1 MQPTKIIFYAS
12 DDERIMYDLDL
23 QLFADEG
30 GTADTGGFADA
41 TAEGSEPGDG
51 GSEQAAPAQE
61 PETFD
66 SLIKGKYKAEYSQ
79 HVQDAINKRFK
90 NQRDNQELM
99 DKMNPVLTMLA
110 SRYGLSP
117 DAQGNVDMD
126 VLRQTIMDDNSMYE
140 EEAFKRGMSVEDLK
154 HMKQL
159 ELDNAQLQRQHEQSL
174 REEQDRKAFNELM
187 QQGEQL
193 KQIYPGF
200 DIGIEMQNPEFG
212 RLIAV
217 NVPLRTAYEI
227 IHKDEIIAGGMQYAV
242 QQTKENIS
250 KSIQSGSRRP
260 AENGTRNVSPADTGS
275 LDPSKLTRKDFARIK
290 QAAQRGERITF
301 T

>member
-1 MQPTKIIFYAS
+1 MQSQTIIFHSS
-12 DDERIMYDLDL
+12 DLCRVIYDMDL
-23 QLFADEG
+23 QLFAEEG
-30 GTADTGGFADA
+30 GTADSGFAA
-41 TAEGSEPGDG
+41 TSAEGSEDV
-51 GSEQAAPAQE
+51 GSEQAAPAPEQE
-61 PETFD
+61 ETFD
-66 SLIKGKYKAEYSQ
+66 SLIKGRYKTEYSQ
-79 HVQDAINKRFK
+79 HVQDAISKRFK
-90 NQRDNQELM
+90 NQKDNQELI
-99 DKMNPVLTMLA
+99 DKMKPALTMVA
-110 SRYGLSP
+110 QRYGIAP
-117 DAQGNVDMD
+117 DAAGNVDMD
-126 VLRQTIMDDNSMYE
+126 VLQQAIMDDNSMYE
-140 EEAFKRGMSVEDLK
+140 EEAFQRGMSVEDLK
-154 HMKQL
+154 HVKQL
-159 ELDNAQLQRQHEQSL
+159 EFDNAQLRRQHEQSL

-227 IHKDEIIAGGMQYAV
+227 VHHDEIMAGGMQYAV

-275 LDPSKLTRKDFARIK
+275 LDPSKLTAKDFARIK

>member
-1 MQPTKIIFYAS
+1 MQSTIIFHTS
-12 DDERIMYDLDL
+12 DLCRVIYDMDL
-23 QLFADEG
+23 QLFAEEG
-30 GTADTGGFADA
+30 GTADSGFAA
-41 TAEGSEPGDG
+41 TSAEGSEDV
-51 GSEQAAPAQE
+51 GSEQAAPAPEQE
-61 PETFD
+61 ETFD
-66 SLIKGKYKAEYSQ
+66 SLIKGRYKAEYSQ

-99 DKMNPVLTMLA
+99 DKMNPVLTMMA
-110 SRYGLSP
+110 QRYGIAP
-117 DAQGNVDMD
+117 DAAGNVDMD
-126 VLRQTIMDDNSMYE
+126 VLRQALMDDNSMYE

-159 ELDNAQLQRQHEQSL
+159 EMDNAQLMRQHEQSL
-174 REEQDRKAFNELM
+174 REEQARKAWDELKE
-187 QQGEQL
+187 QGEQL
-193 KQIYPGF
+193 KQIYPRF

-227 IHKDEIIAGGMQYAV
+227 VHHDEIMEGGMQYAV

-275 LDPSKLTRKDFARIK
+275 LDPSKLTAKDFARIK

>member
-1 MQPTKIIFYAS
+1 MQSTIIFHTS
-12 DDERIMYDLDL
+12 DLCRVIYDMDL
-23 QLFADEG
+23 QLFAEEG
-30 GTADTGGFADA
+30 GTADSGFAA
-41 TAEGSEPGDG
+41 TSAEGSEDV
-51 GSEQAAPAQE
+51 GSEQAAPAPEQE
-61 PETFD
+61 ETFD
-66 SLIKGKYKAEYSQ
+66 SLIKGRYKAEYSQ

-99 DKMNPVLTMLA
+99 DKMNPVLTMMA
-110 SRYGLSP
+110 QRYGIAP
-117 DAQGNVDMD
+117 DAAGNVDMD
-126 VLRQTIMDDNSMYE
+126 VLQQAIMDDNSMYE
-140 EEAFKRGMSVEDLK
+140 EEAFQRGMSVEDLK

-159 ELDNAQLQRQHEQSL
+159 EMDNAQLMRQHEQSL
-174 REEQDRKAFNELM
+174 REEQARKAWDELKE
-187 QQGEQL
+187 QGEQL
-193 KQIYPGF
+193 KQIYPRF

-227 IHKDEIIAGGMQYAV
+227 VHHDEIMEGGMQYAV